1 MDKQVSNSIRIL
13 CLSLSDGGDDDDEY
27 TNLLQSLLSALSI
40 HIFLIFHLLL
50 LVFLMLTIHYHP
62 HLIII
67 DGRSISEATM
77 PMTLPITSLSLTL

>member
-13 CLSLSDGGDDDDEY
+13 CLSLSDGDDDDDEY

-40 HIFLIFHLLL
+40 HIFLTFLLHLLA
-50 LVFLMLTIHYHP
+50 FLISLYPYHP